1 LVGPAGADGADGT
14 PGATTVVALT
24 DRYEELPSQTFSDF
38 AHAGAVA
45 ASPTRDIQTA
55 IDATPVGPACQV
67 IVGPGSYGGATVTIP
82 TGRNNISIIG
92 PSAGD
97 FGGTV
102 VTLSSGRALTIG
114 NNAVRVRI
122 VNLQVEG
129 LTTISTTGAGVHRIE
144 RCQLEGGLTIG
155 AISATIYIVGST
167 LGSVTID
174 AGFTGT
180 ILIDR
185 CLFNAGAT
193 YTNNTQ
199 NYLKV
204 LISDSAGLA
213 TAPTLAV
220 STNAALLN
228 GRFQISTGS
237 STYYADGTAL
247 LKAPLTAI
255 NSLTPA
261 ADRIAYYT
269 SASAGALTTLTS
281 FARTLLDDADAAT
294 ARATLGLG
302 TAATSAATSFQSAD
316 ATLTALAGL
325 TTAAN
330 KLPYFTGVDAAAV
343 ADITTAGREIL
354 STASSGTSGQVLT
367 SSGGG
372 APTWTAVSSGSST
385 STGYYGS
392 FFDTTTQTHT
402 SANTAKSMTLNQT
415 PPAAG
420 TEASGVSIVSGSRIT
435 VANAGVYNIQFSA
448 QLDNSDS
455 QEHDAD
461 IWIALNGTTV
471 ANSNTQITVPAS
483 HGSTNGNEVA
493 AWNFVLTLAAGDYIE
508 LKWSVHDVS
517 ISLPTYSP
525 VSPHPATPSLIVTVS
540 QVAVLGGQAN
550 VQVFTSDGTWT
561 KPATAKS
568 VEVVAIGGGGGGGS
582 GIIRAAAAT
591 RGGGAGGGGAG
602 ITRWALP
609 ASTLTSTVSVTV
621 GQGGS
626 GGAATTST
634 AVNGNAGAAG
644 TASTFGAYVYAAG
657 GSGGAGG
664 AGVVAPVGGSGGTA
678 SVIPGGSGGNGG
690 AGATSG
696 PTVGSSALGAAGGGG
711 GGSIT
716 NGNTAQAGASG
727 GTGSPF
733 LAGASALSGGAGGAA
748 TGVAGTAG
756 TSSAASQP
764 FGGGGGGGG
773 GANHVASGSVIG
785 GNGGAGGSYGGG
797 GGGGGS
803 GTTSTTT
810 GQSGAGGAG
819 ANGIVIVIAS

>member
-1 LVGPAGADGADGT
+1 
-14 PGATTVVALT
+14 
-24 DRYEELPSQTFSDF
+24 
-38 AHAGAVA
+38 
-45 ASPTRDIQTA
+45 
-55 IDATPVGPACQV
+55 
-67 IVGPGSYGGATVTIP
+67 
-82 TGRNNISIIG
+82 
-92 PSAGD
+92 
-97 FGGTV
+97 
-102 VTLSSGRALTIG
+102 
-114 NNAVRVRI
+114 
-122 VNLQVEG
+122 
-129 LTTISTTGAGVHRIE
+129 
-144 RCQLEGGLTIG
+144 
-155 AISATIYIVGST
+155 
-167 LGSVTID
+167 
-174 AGFTGT
+174 
-180 ILIDR
+180 
-185 CLFNAGAT
+185 
-193 YTNNTQ
+193 
-199 NYLKV
+199 
-204 LISDSAGLA
+204 
-213 TAPTLAV
+213 
-220 STNAALLN
+220 LN
-228 GRFQISTGS
+228 GRFQLASGATQ
-237 STYYADGTAL
+237 YYADGTLL

-261 ADRIAYYT
+261 ADRIAYYM
-269 SASAGALTTLTS
+269 SASAGAMTALTS
-281 FARTLLDDADAAT
+281 FGRSLIDDADAAT
-294 ARATLGLG
+294 ARTTLGLG
-302 TAATSAATSFQSAD
+302 TAATSASTSFQAAD
-316 ATLTALAGL
+316 ATLTALAGV

-330 KLPYFTGVDAAAV
+330 KLAYFTGTDTATVT
-343 ADITTAGREIL
+343 DITAAGREIL

-372 APTWTAVSSGSST
+372 APTWTTVSSGSST

-402 SANTAKSMTLNQT
+402 SADTAKAMTLNQT

-471 ANSNTQITVPAS
+471 ANSNTQVTVPNS
-483 HGSTNGNEVA
+483 HGSTNGNAVA

-508 LKWSVHDVS
+508 LMWSVQDVS
-517 ISLPTYSP
+517 ISLPTYSA

-540 QVAVLGGQAN
+540 QVAVLGGQAD
-550 VQVFTSDGTWT
+550 VQVFSSDGTWT

-568 VEVVAIGGGGGGGS
+568 VEVIAVGGGGGGGS

-591 RGGGAGGGGAG
+591 RGGGAGGGGGG
-602 ITRWALP
+602 ITRWTLP

-621 GQGGS
+621 GQGGA

-634 AVNGNAGAAG
+634 AVNGNAGSAG

-664 AGVVAPVGGSGGTA
+664 AGTVAPVGGSAGTA
-678 SVIPGGSGGNGG
+678 SVIPGGAGGNGG
-690 AGATSG
+690 AGATGG
-696 PTVGSSALGAAGGGG
+696 PTAGASALGAAGGGG

-716 NGNTAQAGASG
+716 SGNTAQAGAAG
-727 GTGSPF
+727 GAGSPF
-733 LAGASALSGGAGGAA
+733 LTGATGMSGGAAGTVGGGAGGA
-748 TGVAGTAG
+748 G
-756 TSSAASQP
+756 TSSSASQP

-773 GANHVASGSVIG
+773 GANHAASGSVIG

-797 GGGGGS
+797 GGGGGA